1 MASTIADVTADEL
14 RAWMRERGY
23 SVRALAAETGH
34 APATVQRYRD
44 GSQPIPRVFELA
56 LRGIEAEFGRGSN
69 G

>member
-1 MASTIADVTADEL
+1 MASTIPDVTADEL
-14 RAWMRERGY
+14 RAWMSDRGF

-56 LRGIEAEFGRGSN
+56 LRGIEAERGP
-69 G
+69 GAG